1 MLPWTIRCT
10 PLCTLISKS
19 SNQPRSSSMT
29 NHFRLESDEDTVD
42 AKSLPP
48 SEKAL
53 PFRDEDDTL
62 RYPQLD
68 LDPFR
73 LLEMRR
79 DEIAMGRY

>member
-19 SNQPRSSSMT
+19 SNQLRSSSMI

-48 SEKAL
+48 SEKTL